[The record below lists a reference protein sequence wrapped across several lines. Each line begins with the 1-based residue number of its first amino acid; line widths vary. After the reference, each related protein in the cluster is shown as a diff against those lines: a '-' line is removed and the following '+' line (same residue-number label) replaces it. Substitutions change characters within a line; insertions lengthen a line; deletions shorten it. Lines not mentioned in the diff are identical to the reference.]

1 MRWWLLANCKLRLL
15 ISSSFKKRVVKNAT
29 LSFWY
34 FDFGNFNVNFVENFM
49 KKPILERKPF
59 LRQFSKVL
67 LKFYHVTIFKDL
79 TTLDSKMVVILL
91 FTLKMSLLSWYS
103 HKIPGWFIR
112 CFATTIEKFLCIV
125 IQKQSFIGTQKT
137 INSEN
142 SQENVSA
149 WAKF

>member
-1 MRWWLLANCKLRLL
+1 MRSWLLVNCKLRLL
-15 ISSSFKKRVVKNAT
+15 TSSSFKKRVVKNAT

-67 LKFYHVTIFKDL
+67 LKLQPL
-79 TTLDSKMVVILL
+79 TVKWWLILL

-103 HKIPGWFIR
+103 HKIPGWFIQ
-112 CFATTIEKFLCIV
+112 CFVTTIEKFLCIV

-142 SQENVSA
+142 SQENVSG